1 MEEDNHNEEEALKKA
16 QASMFSTYVAV
27 MDTVE
32 SEVVRK
38 FKEKMFWQV
47 VYYTATSIVLYEIMC
62 SLFQNESLWLIIPC
76 MTSNI
81 VIHAYIAS
89 VSKYEPFYLQIVEN
103 FLRNNEDMAEIFVKK
118 DSKII
123 ETKEE
128 DVFGY
133 QDKDGE

>member
-76 MTSNI
+76 MTFNI

-89 VSKYEPFYLQIVEN
+89 VSRYEPFYLQIVEN
-103 FLRNNEDMAEIFVKK
+103 FLKNNEDMAEIFVKK

-133 QDKDGE
+133 QDKDEE

>member
-76 MTSNI
+76 MTFNI

-89 VSKYEPFYLQIVEN
+89 ASKYEPFYLQIVEN
-103 FLRNNEDMAEIFVKK
+103 FLKNNEDMAEIFVKK

-133 QDKDGE
+133 LDMDGE